1 MSYGLDYTPEA
12 EKDVKALQRSGDKST
27 ILKLRKLLIE
37 LMEHPE
43 TGTGHPKPLSGDR
56 AGQWS
61 RRITDKHRLVY
72 SIDEEKIIVL
82 IISASGH
89 YDDK

>member
-1 MSYGLDYTPEA
+1 MTYELDYTPEA
-12 EKDVKALQRSGDKST
+12 EKDVKTLQKSGDKST

-56 AGQWS
+56 KGQWS
-61 RRITDKHRLVY
+61 RRITNKHRLVY
-72 SIDEEKIIVL
+72 SIDEEKITIL

-89 YDDK
+89 YNDK